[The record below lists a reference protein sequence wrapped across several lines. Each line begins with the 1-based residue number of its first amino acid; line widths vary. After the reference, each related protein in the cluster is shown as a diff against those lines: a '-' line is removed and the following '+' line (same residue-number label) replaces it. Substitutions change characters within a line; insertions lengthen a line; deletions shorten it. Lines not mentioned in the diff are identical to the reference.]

1 MTHYPDTLRLEPVY
15 ALEGAIDLPGSKSI
29 SNRALLLAAHA
40 QGTTRLLNLLDSDD
54 TGYMLAALNTLGVAV
69 ERQGSTCRVTG
80 RAGPLVTSATHH
92 DLYLG
97 LAGTALRPL
106 AAALTL
112 GQGTFAIDGSARMR
126 ERPVGDLVD
135 GLNQLGARIRYLG
148 QTGYPPI
155 EVTGS
160 GLAGGTV
167 RMRGDVSSQFLTS
180 LLLCAPLAQGPITV
194 IVEGEQVSKPYL
206 DITVQMMRAFGAN
219 VTHVDLGR
227 FDVQPGPYRSPGD
240 FLVEGDA
247 SSASYFLAAGAIR
260 GRGVTV
266 RGIGTHSVQGDVAF
280 ADVLAAMGARV
291 SRAADHITVAPPR
304 SGSLRGIDVDLNHI
318 PDAAMTL
325 AVLALFAEGT
335 TVIRNVGNWRVKET
349 DRLHAMATELTR
361 IGARVTEG
369 PDFLQVEPV
378 ARLRHAEIDTYGDH
392 RMAMCFSLIALSG
405 TAVTLRDPGCVAKT
419 FPDYFER
426 FQDLCTMRNGQ
437 DPNKPE

>member
-54 TGYMLAALNTLGVAV
+54 TRYMLAALNMLGVAV

-80 RAGPLVTSATHH
+80 RAGPLVTSAAHH

-155 EVTGS
+155 EVTGT

-180 LLLCAPLAQGPITV
+180 LLLCAPLALGPITV

-219 VTHVDLGR
+219 VTHVDLAR

-378 ARLRHAEIDTYGDH
+378 DSLRHAEIDT
-392 RMAMCFSLIALSG
+392 
-405 TAVTLRDPGCVAKT
+405 
-419 FPDYFER
+419 
-426 FQDLCTMRNGQ
+426 
-437 DPNKPE
+437 